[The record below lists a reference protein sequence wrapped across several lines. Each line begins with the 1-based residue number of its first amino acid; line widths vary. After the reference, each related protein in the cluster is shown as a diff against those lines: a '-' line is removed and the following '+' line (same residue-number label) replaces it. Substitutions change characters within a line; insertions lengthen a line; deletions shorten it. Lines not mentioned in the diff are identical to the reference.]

1 MEKTYY
7 IEIEAQ
13 GNAEL
18 IVKVRAKDLSEAEGK
33 AAKAYLASRDLY
45 PMNLEDA
52 RMTAEEEGIIV
63 VDEDGS
69 EIDLDD
75 EEDEEDEEDE

>member
-1 MEKTYY
+1 MGKTYY

-13 GNAEL
+13 DNVEL
-18 IVKVRAKDLSEAEGK
+18 IVKVSAENLTEAEGK
-33 AAKAYLASRDLY
+33 AAKAYLASRDFY
-45 PMNLEDA
+45 PMNLNDA

-69 EIDLDD
+69 EIDL
-75 EEDEEDEEDE
+75 EDEEDEEDE